1 MRNSKALKGCV
12 CVCVRARV
20 CERERERVCVPAAQ
34 TSCKAQ
40 MENTRQNVCISIVL
54 PAISTPDQL
63 NACFRLSEE

>member
-1 MRNSKALKGCV
+1 MRNSKALKGGVCV
-12 CVCVRARV
+12 CVCVR
-20 CERERERVCVPAAQ
+20 ERERERECVCMPAAQ

-40 MENTRQNVCISIVL
+40 LENTRQNVCIPIVL